1 MALPAF
7 CFQNLI
13 LMVHSVIERKP
24 HVFFWKSSAFCTNQT
39 KYNSYEVK
47 LHSRNNI
54 LDLKFTKWR
63 LKTITAICK
72 RPMRHA
78 NIFISVLASLEIK
91 NTLACF
97 N

>member
-1 MALPAF
+1 
-7 CFQNLI
+7 
-13 LMVHSVIERKP
+13 MVHSVIKHKP
-24 HVFFWKSSAFCTNQT
+24 HVYVSKSSAFCTNQI

-78 NIFISVLASLEIK
+78 NFFMSVLISLEIK